1 MNCLFYLPE
10 KSIDLRH
17 MKTRILVL
25 IVCLLPALS
34 CHRSDML
41 TVNGKVNNNELNGST
56 VYVVNVEGSKEVAE
70 DSAIIKKSSF
80 RLSLPS
86 DTLKIRTLR
95 IFQHGTVKTED
106 LIFIK
111 EPGNLNVVMG
121 TKSSSSGTRLNK
133 ILMDW
138 KKGNTQYDSIQND
151 LYYKT
156 GVPGLSASARDSL
169 IKLSALTDSFYI
181 NNVTDILDRNINN
194 GIGILLF
201 GVYYD
206 HLSLDARK
214 RILDLKGKEYMERD
228 LYIWSKV
235 MFDQQ
240 IPKQSAPGN

>member
-1 MNCLFYLPE
+1 
-10 KSIDLRH
+10 
-17 MKTRILVL
+17 MKTRILGL
-25 IVCLLPALS
+25 LVCLIPALS
-34 CHRSDML
+34 CQRPDML
-41 TVNGKVNNNELNGST
+41 TINGKVNNNELIGST

-80 RLSLPS
+80 RLKLSP

-95 IFQHGTVKTED
+95 IFQHGSVKTED

-111 EPGNLNVVMG
+111 EPGTLNAVMG
-121 TKSSSSGTRLNK
+121 TRSTSSGTRLNK

-138 KKGNTQYDSIQND
+138 KKGNAEYDSTQYD

-156 GVPGLSASARDSL
+156 GVPGISPSVRDSL
-169 IKLSALTDSFYI
+169 IKVSALTDSLYLKK
-181 NNVTDILDRNINN
+181 VTDILDRNTDNA
-194 GIGILLF
+194 IGILLF
-201 GVYYD
+201 GIYYD
-206 HLSLDARK
+206 HLSLDTKK

-240 IPKQSAPGN
+240 IPKQSPSVN